1 MEGLRR
7 PHNCI
12 LWERSQQKHTL
23 YRQERSLSTK
33 ALSLRAAYE
42 FGEAH
47 GLQAEVAE
55 IRDLVIEWDRP
66 ISSSLRRGFIV
77 ELFEK
82 RGVFAQFCA
91 EHWPFSATEKGA
103 SKLRYYQRLRSEYR
117 EFLDGSGPEEEDPD
131 SEVEDGAAGRF
142 ALESH
147 LRDYLAANM
156 GRIEPGLTLF
166 SGSGKSGVEFPVDG
180 GRVDLLGVDA
190 NGRFVVVE
198 LKLSRGRNKA
208 LGQLLYY
215 MGWVDANLGKAPC
228 RGYIIASEITEE
240 LRVAVKRAQGVSLA
254 QYNLSFS
261 VTAVAS

>member
-1 MEGLRR
+1 
-7 PHNCI
+7 
-12 LWERSQQKHTL
+12 
-23 YRQERSLSTK
+23 LSTK

-42 FGEAH
+42 FGETN
-47 GLQAEVAE
+47 GVGIEVAQ
-55 IRDLVIEWDRP
+55 IRDMVIEWDRP
-66 ISSSLRRGFIV
+66 ISSSLRRGYV
-77 ELFEK
+77 VALFEK
-82 RGVFAQFCA
+82 RGLFAKFCA

-103 SKLRYYQRLRSEYR
+103 SKLKYYQRLRTEYL
-117 EFLDGSGPEEEDPD
+117 EFLEGAGPDEEEADIESED
-131 SEVEDGAAGRF
+131 SAAGRF

-166 SGSGKSGVEFPVDG
+166 TAG
-180 GRVDLLGVDA
+180 GRSGIDSA
-190 NGRFVVVE
+190 GRFVVVE

-240 LRVAVKRAQGVSLA
+240 LRIAVKRAQGVSLA

-261 VTAVAS
+261 VTSVAA